1 MLSYRLGSCVLLLL
15 GGACARSSILAPTK
29 DDAMVYSVAL
39 DSLAAPRDRFVVQDS
54 TITIR
59 PDAPLLRDV
68 RLGYMGADSAMA
80 AGLREVSRVAHPVPR
95 LRSQRRVAY
104 VSRAELGSS
113 GWSAVAARH
122 PGASGYFRV
131 SGIGYSRDRRHAIV
145 YVEHPC
151 GFNCYSSW
159 LVTVRAGLGGW
170 RVEAVRLQVVV

>member
-15 GGACARSSILAPTK
+15 GGACASSSILAPTN

-80 AGLREVSRVAHPVPR
+80 AGLREASRVSRPVPR
-95 LRSQRRVAY
+95 LHTRRQVGY
-104 VSRAELGSS
+104 VSRAEIRSP
-113 GWSAVAARH
+113 GWSALATRY

-131 SGIGYSRDRRHAIV
+131 SGIGYSRDRRRAIV

-159 LVTVRAGLGGW
+159 LVTAIASPGGW